1 MKLHE
6 VTYDQEYG
14 LGYARLGEGIVD
26 RTVSYGDAVAVD
38 FAADG
43 SVYGLEVF
51 GSVHEIPVTAMV
63 DHFGWDNE
71 IWSCLSIAARQLE
84 ALIEAPRTAGS
95 DGTFRPAGTWHPT
108 GQNGHL
114 TAA

>member
-43 SVYGLEVF
+43 SVYTH
-51 GSVHEIPVTAMV
+51 SH
-63 DHFGWDNE
+63 
-71 IWSCLSIAARQLE
+71 
-84 ALIEAPRTAGS
+84 
-95 DGTFRPAGTWHPT
+95 
-108 GQNGHL
+108 
-114 TAA
+114 